1 MTGPSIPD
9 LTLLLGAFASNELP
23 DFAFFSCW
31 IQNNVPFF
39 PANEKANL
47 SLLQGG

>member
-1 MTGPSIPD
+1 MTGTSIPD

-23 DFAFFSCW
+23 DFAFFSCCV
-31 IQNNVPFF
+31 QNTVPFF
-39 PANEKANL
+39 PANEEANL